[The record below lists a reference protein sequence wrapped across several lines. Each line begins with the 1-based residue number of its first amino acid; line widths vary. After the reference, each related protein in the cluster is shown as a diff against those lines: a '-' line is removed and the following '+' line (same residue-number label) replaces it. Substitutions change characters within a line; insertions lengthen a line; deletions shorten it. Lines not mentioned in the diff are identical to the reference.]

1 MEKFFEAILSNQP
14 LIATLAAWFLAQSL
28 KITIDFRREHKFDLK
43 SFALP
48 GGFPSSHAAAVSALA
63 ISCGLNFGFGSGL
76 FALSTVLAGIIIYD
90 AKVVRG
96 AAGKQAEFL
105 NKIIDVLYKE
115 KEPKAERLKEI
126 LGHTPFEILF
136 GILLGIFVAVLLNL

>member
-1 MEKFFEAILSNQP
+1 
-14 LIATLAAWFLAQSL
+14 
-28 KITIDFRREHKFDLK
+28 
-43 SFALP
+43 LP

-105 NKIIDVLYKE
+105 NKIIDVFYKE